1 MPCEQLEMGV
11 LEAGGFFAEA
21 DSNNDGFVSKSEYV
35 AFCYQRRG
43 MPPSEA
49 DWKKFYAADATSDGQ
64 ISRSEFERY
73 IGAQWSSGGGGKQR
87 LALDTINVEP
97 VEPVPEPAYELG
109 MLEVGFFDAADT
121 DGDGFVSKSEFAA
134 YRVKQCGEAPSPNDW
149 KAFFAADR
157 NGDGQMSRQEFDSFV
172 ASQWAG
178 GSSSQLQHDADDC
191 VTVHSLVAAGA
202 HNGKN
207 GVVVAFNPD
216 SGRYAVRLD
225 DGSALSIRPGNL
237 VPEGTAVDATA
248 GGSAGQKDLELE
260 HARSELAR
268 LAGLRTQ
275 EAASAQSAEAAQV
288 VELERQ
294 RNARVQ
300 AEARAQLAKSRT
312 QKKEEAL
319 GAVKAQL
326 AQLHGGRGAGMAE
339 AEEDSPFT
347 RTTKQAE
354 ADQAAAR
361 LALGVSDQL
370 HYARTSIQQLS
381 QTGERTA
388 EAHGQR
394 WTESEVLQLEAEVT
408 ALRRSILEG
417 PLTAGPAS
425 SDAESAR
432 IYQLLTSHLGPR
444 DQQYA
449 VTEML
454 TAALG
459 PRDSRFGSGGG
470 GGGGDARPAQLAG
483 RVGLSPEWLAGQQKQ
498 QALAAVRSEVA
509 KLKAELGQ
517 GTIS

>member
-1 MPCEQLEMGV
+1 MGV
-11 LEAGGFFAEA
+11 LEEGFFAEA

-35 AFCYQRRG
+35 AFCYQRKG
-43 MPPSEA
+43 ASPDA
-49 DWKKFYAADATSDGQ
+49 DDWKKFYAADANGDGQ
-64 ISRSEFERY
+64 ISRGEFERY
-73 IGAQWSSGGGGKQR
+73 VEGSWSGGGGRGGGKR
-87 LALDTINVEP
+87 LSLDTINVEA

-121 DGDGFVSKSEFAA
+121 DGDGFVSKAEFSA
-134 YRVKQCGEAPSPNDW
+134 YRLKQCGAAPSPNDW

-178 GSSSQLQHDADDC
+178 GSGATLQLDADDR

-216 SGRYAVRLD
+216 NGRYAVRLD

-237 VPEGTAVDATA
+237 VLEGAAIDIDVPTTDSDD
-248 GGSAGQKDLELE
+248 SAGQKDLELE

-268 LAGLRTQ
+268 LAEFRKQ
-275 EAASAQSAEAAQV
+275 EAASAQSASEAAQV
-288 VELERQ
+288 AELERQ

-319 GAVKAQL
+319 AAAKAQL
-326 AQLHGGRGAGMAE
+326 AQLQGGRGAGPAEAEAE

-347 RTTKQAE
+347 RTTKQA
-354 ADQAAAR
+354 DQAAAR
-361 LALGVSDQL
+361 LGVADQFQ
-370 HYARTSIQQLS
+370 YARSSIQQLS
-381 QTGERTA
+381 KTGERAA
-388 EAHGQR
+388 EAHGRR
-394 WTESEVLQLEAEVT
+394 WTESEVLQLEAEVA
-408 ALRRSILEG
+408 ALRRSILAG

-432 IYQLLTSHLGPR
+432 IDRLLTSHLGPR
-444 DQQYA
+444 DQRFERDE

-459 PRDSRFGSGGG
+459 PRDSRFGDGGTG
-470 GGGGDARPAQLAG
+470 ARPAAGG
-483 RVGLSPEWLAGQQKQ
+483 RVGLSPEWLAQQQKQ

-517 GTIS
+517 GTLT